1 MEYFDVYDIN
11 KNKLGY
17 KKARGESL
25 EEHEYNTGVEIWIF
39 NDNKLLLTQRSLN
52 KSHPGQWE
60 VPGGCSQT
68 NETSTMTLIRELK
81 EEINLDIN
89 NNYRLLTTQIYKKQ
103 FIDIYTSNISINLK
117 NIKLQEEEINDI
129 KLVTKEEFISM
140 AKNNEI
146 VNSVLKRYKKIE
158 NLIENEW

>member
-11 KNKLGY
+11 RNQLGY

-39 NDNKLLLTQRSLN
+39 NDNKLLLTQGSLN

-60 VPGGCSQT
+60 VPGGCSQA
-68 NETSTMTLIRELK
+68 NETSIMTLIRELK

-103 FIDIYTSNISINLK
+103 FVDIYTSNISINFN

-129 KLVTKEEFISM
+129 KLVTKEEFINMS
-140 AKNNEI
+140 KNNEI

-158 NLIENEW
+158 N